1 MKKVLLLFF
10 FIFLCSNLMAQK
22 FLALTKPGLHSRLR
36 FYEGDKVGFK
46 LKGEKHIY
54 NGQISYCTT
63 TAVMLADS
71 IPIQLADVAVFYD
84 YEHGAAARF
93 GSTLLLTAGI
103 FYGAI
108 VLINGGLAHS
118 GDLQNSNNAIV
129 IGSLLGGG
137 LLLYPF
143 GHRHYKLNSNKRL
156 SIIDVTI
163 RP

>member
-1 MKKVLLLFF
+1 
-10 FIFLCSNLMAQK
+10 MAQK
-22 FLALTKPGLHSRLR
+22 FLALTKPGFNSRLR

-46 LKGEKHIY
+46 LNGERHIY
-54 NGQISYCTT
+54 KGHISYCTS

-71 IPIQLADVAVFYD
+71 LPIQLKDVAVFYD

-103 FYGAI
+103 FYSAI

-129 IGSLLGGG
+129 IGSLIGGG

-143 GHRHYKLNSNKRL
+143 GHRHYRLNKNKRL

-163 RP
+163 QP